1 MLHNVKL
8 STNLVIIVDD
18 SIRRSVYKTRALGN
32 ILGHLLYFFQFK
44 LLSFYKGQHIVD
56 MIKSIRSEV
65 DLAFYPYEAYVV
77 FSITRSQSKLEG
89 DMAEVGVYQGGSAK
103 IICEAKEK
111 TKLHLFDTFSGLPP
125 VSDKDTHFGTTI
137 WKENEFG
144 NTSDESVK
152 RYLSKY
158 ENVFLYKGRF
168 PDTSDP
174 IKDVKFSFVHLDVD
188 LYRST
193 RDCLEFFYPRLV
205 RGGIILTHDYHS
217 NGVQTAFKEY
227 FYNKKIPLV
236 ELTGSQCMIVRTD

>member
-1 MLHNVKL
+1 MLDDDL
-8 STNLVIIVDD
+8 NLLHEDYYD
-18 SIRRSVYKTRALGN
+18 ED
-32 ILGHLLYFFQFK
+32 
-44 LLSFYKGQHIVD
+44 FYEQ
-56 MIKSIRSEV
+56 
-65 DLAFYPYEAYVV
+65 
-77 FSITRSQSKLEG
+77 
-89 DMAEVGVYQGGSAK
+89 
-103 IICEAKEK
+103 EAKEK